1 VIVLEPD
8 LTWTG
13 NRFEPGLRVA
23 VDENGRIAALTPPDA
38 GPPGLETTHR
48 LRGRALLPGF
58 VNAHSH
64 AFQRGLRG
72 QGERFSSGAGS
83 FWTWREAMYG
93 LVDGLGAPEL
103 RDLARGAFREM
114 IAAGITTVGEF
125 HYLHHTKGT
134 FDWELDEA
142 ILTAA
147 REVGIRLVLLEVFYR
162 TGGIGRPLTGAQVR
176 FDARSVAE
184 YWRRMDALERRLD
197 PSRQSLGAAPHSIR
211 AASLEEI
218 VQVCAEAR
226 ARGLVVHMHVG
237 ETARETTD
245 CRAAYGVEPLELLT
259 SRLTLDRGI
268 TGVHGTHCPPP
279 ALDAFFQLGANLCLC
294 PLTEAN
300 LGDGIPRLHRVPPGQ
315 LAVGTDSNAR
325 ISIVEEMRWAEYGQR
340 LAHQRRGALT
350 DSTGEVART
359 VFLAATCGGARSLG
373 VEAGAIEPG
382 LWADFIELDLGSRE
396 LEGWTAGTLLESFV
410 FGASER
416 SIAGAWIAGRTVSL
430 TNSPS

>member
-1 VIVLEPD
+1 MIVLEPD

-13 NRFEPGLRVA
+13 DHFESGVRVA
-23 VDENGRIAALTPPDA
+23 VDENGRFAAVSRSDSA
-38 GPPGLETTHR
+38 MPGFETTHR
-48 LRGRALLPGF
+48 LRARALLPGF

-72 QGERFSSGAGS
+72 HGERFPSGAGS

-103 RDLARGAFREM
+103 CDLARRAFREM

-147 REVGIRLVLLEVFYR
+147 GETGIRLVLLEVFYR
-162 TGGIGRPLTGAQVR
+162 TGGIGAPLTGAQLR
-176 FDARSVAE
+176 FDTRSAAE
-184 YWRRMDALERRLD
+184 YWRRMDGLERRLD

-245 CRAAYGVEPLELLT
+245 CRAVYGAEPLELLT
-259 SRLTLDRGI
+259 SRIALDGGF
-268 TGVHGTHCPPP
+268 TGVHGTHSPPP
-279 ALDAFFQLGANLCLC
+279 ALDAFFQLGANLCMC

-315 LAVGTDSNAR
+315 LALGTDSNAR

-340 LAHQRRGALT
+340 LAEQRRGALT
-350 DSTGEVART
+350 DGVGEVART
-359 VFLAATCGGARSLG
+359 VFRAATSGGARSLG
-373 VEAGAIEPG
+373 VQAGAIEPG

-396 LEGWTAGTLLESFV
+396 LEGWTADTLLESFV

-416 SIAGAWIAGRTVSL
+416 SIAGTWIAGRSIPPWS
-430 TNSPS
+430 SPF